1 MKRLKTKTIVIIIVI
16 LAAIVLGVGG
26 IIYKE
31 YNIEEE
37 KEVKEKIAKEEN
49 NNSQESISQE
59 EKEEMIY
66 EYQNMQT
73 QLRQVVKNK
82 LNELGMTEEIEDV
95 QLNIITGTEK
105 NEFDYT
111 VYTTNY
117 KVDFKEEIANI
128 VVTPRNEPSNEASKE
143 NTNENVTTNET
154 VATNDN
160 ATTNENVTANENID
174 DNAENIAKNIVKK
187 HTFLNNYE
195 LEQISEENETEKY
208 IIAKYKTS
216 KTDNKNHILP
226 EIEIRISL
234 ETKDFTQVVYLYEE
248 KEKQINERKISITE
262 AEEKAIS
269 ILEEYGYGKDLKV
282 KQVYFEKIVPNN
294 YFTKIEGEPD
304 AKAYYKQ
311 NAFIVD
317 IESDSNPIKVYVD
330 PEDGEILGARE
341 Y

>member
-37 KEVKEKIAKEEN
+37 KEMKEKIAKEEN
-49 NNSQESISQE
+49 NNNQESISQE

-73 QLRQVVKNK
+73 QLRQVTQNK

-143 NTNENVTTNET
+143 NTNK
-154 VATNDN
+154 
-160 ATTNENVTANENID
+160 NVTANETVTTSENTTVKENTTTN

-195 LEQISEENETEKY
+195 LEQITEENEAEKY

>member
-1 MKRLKTKTIVIIIVI
+1 MKSLKTKTIVIIIVI

-26 IIYKE
+26 IRYRE

-37 KEVKEKIAKEEN
+37 KEIKEKIAKEEN
-49 NNSQESISQE
+49 NNNQESISQE

-73 QLRQVVKNK
+73 QLRQVAQNK

-95 QLNIITGTEK
+95 KLNIITGTEK

-128 VVTPRNEPSNEASKE
+128 VVTPRNQPSNEDSKE
-143 NTNENVTTNET
+143 NTNENVTTNENT
-154 VATNDN
+154 
-160 ATTNENVTANENID
+160 TAN

-195 LEQISEENETEKY
+195 LEQITEENETEKY

-262 AEEKAIS
+262 AEEKAIR

>member
-26 IIYKE
+26 IIYRE

-37 KEVKEKIAKEEN
+37 KEMKEKIAKEEN
-49 NNSQESISQE
+49 NNNQESISQE

-73 QLRQVVKNK
+73 QLRQVTQNK

-143 NTNENVTTNET
+143 NTNK
-154 VATNDN
+154 
-160 ATTNENVTANENID
+160 NVTANETVTTSENTTVKENTTTN

-195 LEQISEENETEKY
+195 LEQITEENEAEKY

>member
-26 IIYKE
+26 IIYRE

-37 KEVKEKIAKEEN
+37 KEMKEKIAKEEN
-49 NNSQESISQE
+49 NNNQESISQE

-73 QLRQVVKNK
+73 QLRQVTQNK

-128 VVTPRNEPSNEASKE
+128 VVTPRNQSSNEASKE
-143 NTNENVTTNET
+143 NTNEN

-160 ATTNENVTANENID
+160 ATTNENVTANENTTT
-174 DNAENIAKNIVKK
+174 NNNVENIAKNIVKK

-195 LEQISEENETEKY
+195 LEQITEENEAEKY

-248 KEKQINERKISITE
+248 KEKQINESKISITE
-262 AEEKAIS
+262 AEEKAIR
-269 ILEEYGYGKDLKV
+269 ILEEYGYGKNLKV

-294 YFTKIEGEPD
+294 YFTKIDGEPD

-311 NAFIVD
+311 YAFVVD
-317 IESDSNPIKVYVD
+317 IESDLNPIKVYVD
-330 PEDGEILGARE
+330 PEDGEMLGARE

>member
-143 NTNENVTTNET
+143 NTNK
-154 VATNDN
+154 
-160 ATTNENVTANENID
+160 NVTANETVTTSENTTVKENTTTN

-195 LEQISEENETEKY
+195 LEQITEENETEKY

-262 AEEKAIS
+262 AEEKAIR

>member
-1 MKRLKTKTIVIIIVI
+1 MKTKTIVIIIVI

-37 KEVKEKIAKEEN
+37 KEMKEKIAKEEN
-49 NNSQESISQE
+49 NNNQESISQE

-73 QLRQVVKNK
+73 QLRQVAQNK

-128 VVTPRNEPSNEASKE
+128 VVTPRNQSSNEASKE
-143 NTNENVTTNET
+143 N
-154 VATNDN
+154 
-160 ATTNENVTANENID
+160 TNENVTANENID
-174 DNAENIAKNIVKK
+174 DNAENIAKNLAKK

-195 LEQISEENETEKY
+195 LEQITEENETEKY

-294 YFTKIEGEPD
+294 YFTKIDGEPD
-304 AKAYYKQ
+304 AKSYYKQ
-311 NAFIVD
+311 YAFVVD
-317 IESDSNPIKVYVD
+317 IESDLNPIKVYVD
-330 PEDGEILGARE
+330 PENGEILGARE

>member
-1 MKRLKTKTIVIIIVI
+1 MKSLKTKTIVIIIVI

-73 QLRQVVKNK
+73 QLRQVAKNK

-128 VVTPRNEPSNEASKE
+128 VVTPMNEPSNEASKE
-143 NTNENVTTNET
+143 NTNK
-154 VATNDN
+154 
-160 ATTNENVTANENID
+160 NVTANKTVTTSENTTAKENTTTN

-195 LEQISEENETEKY
+195 LEQITEENETEKY

-262 AEEKAIS
+262 AEEKAIR

>member
-26 IIYKE
+26 IIYRE

-37 KEVKEKIAKEEN
+37 KEIKEKIAKEEN
-49 NNSQESISQE
+49 NSNQESISQE

-73 QLRQVVKNK
+73 QLRQVAQNK

-128 VVTPRNEPSNEASKE
+128 VVTPRNQPSNEASKE
-143 NTNENVTTNET
+143 NINENVT
-154 VATNDN
+154 TNDN
-160 ATTNENVTANENID
+160 ATTNENTTAKENTTT
-174 DNAENIAKNIVKK
+174 NNNVENIAKNIVKK

-195 LEQISEENETEKY
+195 LEQITEENEAEKY

-294 YFTKIEGEPD
+294 YFTKIDGEPD

-311 NAFIVD
+311 YAFVVD
-317 IESDSNPIKVYVD
+317 IESDLNPIKVYVD

>member
-143 NTNENVTTNET
+143 NTNK
-154 VATNDN
+154 
-160 ATTNENVTANENID
+160 NVTANETVTTSENTTVKENTTTN

-195 LEQISEENETEKY
+195 LEQITEENEAEKY

>member
-1 MKRLKTKTIVIIIVI
+1 
-16 LAAIVLGVGG
+16 
-26 IIYKE
+26 
-31 YNIEEE
+31 
-37 KEVKEKIAKEEN
+37 
-49 NNSQESISQE
+49 
-59 EKEEMIY
+59 MIY

-73 QLRQVVKNK
+73 QLRQVTQNK

-143 NTNENVTTNET
+143 NTNK
-154 VATNDN
+154 
-160 ATTNENVTANENID
+160 NVTANETVTTSENTTVKENTTTN

-195 LEQISEENETEKY
+195 LEQITEENEAEKY

>member
-143 NTNENVTTNET
+143 NTNK
-154 VATNDN
+154 
-160 ATTNENVTANENID
+160 NVTANETVTTSENTTVKENTTTN

-195 LEQISEENETEKY
+195 LEQITEENEAEKY

-216 KTDNKNHILP
+216 KIDNKNHILP

-269 ILEEYGYGKDLKV
+269 ILEEYGYGKDFKV

>member
-1 MKRLKTKTIVIIIVI
+1 MKTKTIVIIIVI

-37 KEVKEKIAKEEN
+37 KEMKEKIAKEEN
-49 NNSQESISQE
+49 NNNQESISQE

-73 QLRQVVKNK
+73 QLRQVAQNK
-82 LNELGMTEEIEDV
+82 LNELGKTEEIENV

-128 VVTPRNEPSNEASKE
+128 VVTPRNQPSNEASKE

-160 ATTNENVTANENID
+160 ATTNENVTANESTTTN
-174 DNAENIAKNIVKK
+174 NNVENIAKNIVKK

-195 LEQISEENETEKY
+195 LEKITEENETEKY

-248 KEKQINERKISITE
+248 KEKQINESKISITE
-262 AEEKAIS
+262 AEEKAIR
-269 ILEEYGYGKDLKV
+269 ILEEYGYGKNLKV

-294 YFTKIEGEPD
+294 YFTKIDGEPD

-311 NAFIVD
+311 YAFVVD
-317 IESDSNPIKVYVD
+317 IESDLNPIKVYVD

>member
-143 NTNENVTTNET
+143 NTNK
-154 VATNDN
+154 
-160 ATTNENVTANENID
+160 NVTANETVTISENTTVKENTTTD

-195 LEQISEENETEKY
+195 LEQITEENEAEKY

-216 KTDNKNHILP
+216 KIDNKNHILP

-248 KEKQINERKISITE
+248 KDKQINERKISITE

>member
-73 QLRQVVKNK
+73 QLRQVAKNK

-128 VVTPRNEPSNEASKE
+128 VVTPMNEPSNEASKE
-143 NTNENVTTNET
+143 NTNK
-154 VATNDN
+154 
-160 ATTNENVTANENID
+160 NVTANKTVTTSENTTVKENTTTN
-174 DNAENIAKNIVKK
+174 DNAENIAKNVVKK

-195 LEQISEENETEKY
+195 LEQITEENETGKY

>member
-73 QLRQVVKNK
+73 QLRQVAKNK

-128 VVTPRNEPSNEASKE
+128 VVTPRNEPSNEPSKE
-143 NTNENVTTNET
+143 NTNK
-154 VATNDN
+154 
-160 ATTNENVTANENID
+160 NVTANKTVTTSENTTVKENTTTN
-174 DNAENIAKNIVKK
+174 DNAENIAKNVVKK

-195 LEQISEENETEKY
+195 LEQITEENETGKY

-248 KEKQINERKISITE
+248 KEKQINESKISITE

-294 YFTKIEGEPD
+294 YFTKIDGEPD

>member
-143 NTNENVTTNET
+143 NTNK
-154 VATNDN
+154 
-160 ATTNENVTANENID
+160 NVTANETVTTSENTTVKENTTTN

-195 LEQISEENETEKY
+195 LEQITEENEAEKY

-330 PEDGEILGARE
+330 PED
-341 Y
+341 

>member
-73 QLRQVVKNK
+73 QLRQVAQNK

-95 QLNIITGTEK
+95 KLNIITGTEK

-143 NTNENVTTNET
+143 NTNK
-154 VATNDN
+154 
-160 ATTNENVTANENID
+160 NVTANETVTTSENTTVKENTTTN

-195 LEQISEENETEKY
+195 LEQITEENEAEKY

-216 KTDNKNHILP
+216 KIDNKNHILP

-248 KEKQINERKISITE
+248 KDKQINERKISITE

-294 YFTKIEGEPD
+294 YFTKIDGEPD

-311 NAFIVD
+311 YAFVVD
-317 IESDSNPIKVYVD
+317 IESDLNPIKVYVD

>member
-143 NTNENVTTNET
+143 NTNK
-154 VATNDN
+154 
-160 ATTNENVTANENID
+160 NVTANENID

-311 NAFIVD
+311 YAFVVD
-317 IESDSNPIKVYVD
+317 IESDLNPIKVYVD
-330 PEDGEILGARE
+330 PEEGEILGARE

>member
-37 KEVKEKIAKEEN
+37 KEMKEKIAKEEN
-49 NNSQESISQE
+49 NSNQESISQE

-73 QLRQVVKNK
+73 QLRQVTQNK

-128 VVTPRNEPSNEASKE
+128 VVTPRNQSSNEASKE
-143 NTNENVTTNET
+143 NTNEN

-160 ATTNENVTANENID
+160 ATTNENVTANENTTT
-174 DNAENIAKNIVKK
+174 NNNVENIAKNIVKK

-195 LEQISEENETEKY
+195 LKKITEENETEKY

-248 KEKQINERKISITE
+248 KEKQINESKISITE
-262 AEEKAIS
+262 AEEKAIR
-269 ILEEYGYGKDLKV
+269 ILEEYGYGKNLKV

-294 YFTKIEGEPD
+294 YFTKIDGEPD

-311 NAFIVD
+311 YAFVVD
-317 IESDSNPIKVYVD
+317 IESDLNPIKVYVD
-330 PEDGEILGARE
+330 PEDGEMLGARE

>member
-1 MKRLKTKTIVIIIVI
+1 MKSLKTKTIVIIIVI

-73 QLRQVVKNK
+73 QLRQVAKNK

-128 VVTPRNEPSNEASKE
+128 VVTPMNEPSNEASKE
-143 NTNENVTTNET
+143 NTNK
-154 VATNDN
+154 
-160 ATTNENVTANENID
+160 NVTANKTVTTSENTIVKENTTTN
-174 DNAENIAKNIVKK
+174 DNAENIAKNVVKK

-195 LEQISEENETEKY
+195 LEQITEENETGKY

>member
-37 KEVKEKIAKEEN
+37 KEMKEKIAKEEN
-49 NNSQESISQE
+49 NNNQESISQE

-73 QLRQVVKNK
+73 QLRQVTQNK
-82 LNELGMTEEIEDV
+82 LNELGMTEEIENV
-95 QLNIITGTEK
+95 KLNIITGTEK

-128 VVTPRNEPSNEASKE
+128 VVTPRNQSSNEASKE
-143 NTNENVTTNET
+143 NTNEN

-160 ATTNENVTANENID
+160 ATTNENVTANENTTT
-174 DNAENIAKNIVKK
+174 NNNVENIAKNIVKK

-195 LEQISEENETEKY
+195 LEQITEENEAEKY

-294 YFTKIEGEPD
+294 YFTKIDGEPD

-311 NAFIVD
+311 YAFVVD
-317 IESDSNPIKVYVD
+317 IESDLNPIKVYVD

>member
-143 NTNENVTTNET
+143 NTNK
-154 VATNDN
+154 
-160 ATTNENVTANENID
+160 NVTANENID

-294 YFTKIEGEPD
+294 YFTKIDGEPD

-311 NAFIVD
+311 YAFVVD
-317 IESDSNPIKVYVD
+317 IESDLNPIKVYVD